1 MRQPI
6 ARVLAVDDQASFL
19 KLLGRVLRATDHL
32 EEVGEADSGQLGVE
46 LARALEPDMVM
57 LDVRMPGLN
66 GIEAARQIKEARPSV
81 LVVLVSTTHPDEL
94 PPEGQALADA
104 VLWKNELEP
113 ERLDEIWLSHRDEL

>member
-1 MRQPI
+1 
-6 ARVLAVDDQASFL
+6 VLAVDDQAPFL
-19 KLLGRVLRATDHL
+19 KLLGRLLRATDHL

-57 LDVRMPGLN
+57 LDVHMPGPD
-66 GIEAARQIKEARPSV
+66 GIEAARRIKEASPSV

-94 PPEGQALADA
+94 PPEGQAIADA

-113 ERLDEIWLSHRDEL
+113 ELLDNIWLRHKGQL